1 MRLALPLLL
10 LSSLALG
17 CGGEEAEESLVGE
30 YQLDRVAMV
39 TALEEEVGLTREAAE
54 VQARDT
60 RLELTC
66 DDNGKFV
73 LRQQVPGGKPLMLYG
88 IWTLAGDR
96 FRLEANWRDGKALK
110 PPEAAE
116 GHFVEGALHLRPFD
130 SAEGTYPL
138 VLRRR

>member
-1 MRLALPLLL
+1 MRRALPFLL
-10 LSSLALG
+10 LSSLLLG
-17 CGGEEAEESLVGE
+17 CGDGEAEESLVGE

-39 TALEEEVGLTREAAE
+39 TALEEQVGLTREAAE

-66 DDNGKFV
+66 DENGKFV
-73 LRQQVPGGKPLMLYG
+73 LRQQIPGGKPLMLYG
-88 IWTLAGDR
+88 VWTLAGER
-96 FRLEANWRDGKALK
+96 FRLEANWRDGQALE

-116 GHFVEGALHLRPFD
+116 GEFVAGALHLRPFD
-130 SAEGTYPL
+130 SAEGTYAL